1 MNNDEKE
8 IYDLLES
15 DALDNARLSKDAFS
29 VYNFEGRPVPRVT
42 KIIDDVMNR
51 DYLIRWAMSFRNY
64 NIYLGQ
70 KDFITSVGTHVHE
83 MIEHFLLTGLDKDIS
98 YKKAPR
104 QAPLID
110 RAYNNFKA
118 WYDNLINSGYTMEI
132 IDIEKPLFCPFYA
145 GTCDCI
151 CKINGVYYIIDFK
164 TSKKISYEYL
174 LQLAAY
180 TWIVNNGY
188 TEYDFKIGGIGVIR
202 VDKEKN
208 QFEDLFLTSYNPT
221 HNILINKYI
230 DGFFAILKA
239 YYYKIELEY
248 DYNKYHRY
256 YKGLISV
263 LDEIDNKK
271 DL

>member
-1 MNNDEKE
+1 MIDNDEKDL
-8 IYDLLES
+8 YDLLES
-15 DALDNARLSKDAFS
+15 DALDNARLSRDAFS

-64 NIYLGQ
+64 NVYLGQ
-70 KDFITSVGTHVHE
+70 KDFITSIGTHVHE
-83 MIEHFLLTGLDKDIS
+83 MIEHFLTTGEDKDIS

-118 WYDNLINSGYTMEI
+118 WYNNLVSNGYTFKV

-151 CKINGVYYIIDFK
+151 CNINGANYIIDFK

-180 TWIVNNGY
+180 TWIINNGY
-188 TEYDFKIGGIGVIR
+188 TEYDFKIDGIGVIR
-202 VDKEKN
+202 VDKEKPV
-208 QFEDLFLTSYNPT
+208 FEDLFLTSYNPN
-221 HNILINKYI
+221 HNNLIKEYI
-230 DGFFAILKA
+230 DGFFSILKT
-239 YYYKIELEY
+239 YYYKIQLEY
-248 DYNKYHRY
+248 EFNRYHRQ
-256 YKGLISV
+256 YKGLMAL
-263 LDEIDNKK
+263 LDDILKVS
-271 DL
+271 